1 MNNLKTWIHGM
12 AAAAIS
18 AFASAASGAIALP
31 TVFTFDRTGF
41 LNMVKLATAVSY
53 THLDV
58 YKRQGLRL
66 AHRTAFDALRLR
78 KRLWSADF
86 AVRHPGPDA
95 HSVEHGAADDH
106 HCLLYTSRCV

>member
-41 LNMVKLATAVSY
+41 LNMVKLATVPALLAVFAYLKSSPVPAL
-53 THLDV
+53 T
-58 YKRQGLRL
+58 L
-66 AHRTAFDALRLR
+66 AA
-78 KRLWSADF
+78 
-86 AVRHPGPDA
+86 P
-95 HSVEHGAADDH
+95 VEVKKG
-106 HCLLYTSRCV
+106 